1 MAAAEDARSRLCL
14 PEGVLIRGVIFDLD
28 GTLLDTERVLDEC
41 ISEACVSEFG
51 VAPSDEQ
58 LRAVRGLAD
67 HGDGSWPSVLLASLG
82 RAASSAEALFD
93 AVDALFVQRAA
104 RTPVMPG
111 AVRVVASLAARRA
124 PLAVATSSMRH
135 AFAAKRAPHE
145 ASLFSHFRAFVCVED
160 VAPRAKPHPDAF
172 ILAARHLGLR
182 PHECVAVEDSVPGVT
197 AALAAGC
204 YVVAT
209 PVAGL
214 AQAVRALGAHLVLDS
229 LEHWDVDHLPLGDTP
244 GASS

>member
-1 MAAAEDARSRLCL
+1 M
-14 PEGVLIRGVIFDLD
+14 IFDLD

-41 ISEACVSEFG
+41 IIEACQSELG
-51 VAPSDEQ
+51 IAPSDEQ

-67 HGDGSWPSVLLASLG
+67 HGEGSWPSALLASLG
-82 RAASSAEALFD
+82 RAPACAEALFA

-104 RTPVMPG
+104 CTPVMPG
-111 AVRVVASLAARRA
+111 AERVVASLAARRA

-135 AFAAKRAPHE
+135 ALAAKRAPHE

-160 VAPRAKPHPDAF
+160 VAPRAKPMPDAF
-172 ILAARHLGLR
+172 VLAARRLGLQPR
-182 PHECVAVEDSVPGVT
+182 ECVAVEDSVPGVT

-209 PVAGL
+209 PIAGL
-214 AQAVRALGAHLVLDS
+214 AEAVRALGAHLVLES
-229 LEHWDVDHLPLGDTP
+229 LDQWDVEQLPLAGV
-244 GASS
+244 